1 VVFCLG
7 LLATPPATGFAGIIG
22 IGAVAGDDGGGNNLF
37 PPGPFFS
44 LGAGPR
50 LGDELHPI
58 FKVLLHKSDVGKTFI
73 TTPTSDPNF
82 APLAALLTNGRTDF
96 VTYLLKSGPFAG
108 AVGHTESEQ
117 SFFHLSSVDFQGFVL
132 DSISFRL
139 DQLSLGSDFH
149 IRGLIIVEGPPV
161 PEPTTLILLGTG
173 LLIVMGCGWRRR
185 SQRS

>member
-1 VVFCLG
+1 MIGYVPSPEFR
-7 LLATPPATGFAGIIG
+7 ATVPSSSPIYPIMNAYPVEG
-22 IGAVAGDDGGGNNLF
+22 
-37 PPGPFFS
+37 PGTT
-44 LGAGPR
+44 L
-50 LGDELHPI
+50 
-58 FKVLLHKSDVGKTFI
+58 
-73 TTPTSDPNF
+73 TPTSDPNF